1 MVMEKT
7 FELKQIKETAE
18 NLLNEI
24 KKGRGEGAT
33 ILALF
38 GDLGAGK
45 TTITKEI
52 AGILGVKENVISP
65 TFVIMKKYQTK
76 DSRFKNLIHIDAYR
90 LDEHKDIL
98 VLGWEEMLKDKDNL
112 VIVEWPEKIESYL
125 PKGIYN
131 VGLSHKDDTSRT
143 IKFWYN

>member
-1 MVMEKT
+1 MEKT

-18 NLLNEI
+18 KLLNEI
-24 KKGRGEGAT
+24 KKGKGDGAT

-52 AGILGVKENVISP
+52 ASILGVKENVISP

-112 VIVEWPEKIESYL
+112 IIVEWPEKIESYL
-125 PKGIYN
+125 PKDVYS
-131 VGLSHKDDTSRT
+131 VKLEHKDETTRK
-143 IKFWYN
+143 IKF

>member
-1 MVMEKT
+1 MEKT
-7 FELKQIKETAE
+7 FELKQIKEIARD
-18 NLLNEI
+18 LLKEI
-24 KKGRGEGAT
+24 KKEGSGKAT

-65 TFVIMKKYQTK
+65 TFVIMKKYQTT

-98 VLGWEEMLKDKDNL
+98 VLGWEEMINDKDNL
-112 VIVEWPEKIESYL
+112 IIVEWPEKIESYL

-131 VGLSHKDDTSRT
+131 VSLNHKDDTSRT